1 MFGWRH
7 SRMILHSR
15 SKYLRT
21 CLSVLP
27 SFDTYI
33 VLGRRVDLLDGYV
46 DAKVLTWGT

>member
-21 CLSVLP
+21 CMSVLP
-27 SFDTYI
+27 PLHTHI
-33 VLGRRVDLLDGYV
+33 VLCRRVYLLDGDV
-46 DAKVLTWGT
+46 DAKVLA

>member
-21 CLSVLP
+21 CLSVMP
-27 SFDTYI
+27 SKVTHI
-33 VLGRRVDLLDGYV
+33 VLRRGMNLLDSYI
-46 DAKVLTWGT
+46 DAEVLA